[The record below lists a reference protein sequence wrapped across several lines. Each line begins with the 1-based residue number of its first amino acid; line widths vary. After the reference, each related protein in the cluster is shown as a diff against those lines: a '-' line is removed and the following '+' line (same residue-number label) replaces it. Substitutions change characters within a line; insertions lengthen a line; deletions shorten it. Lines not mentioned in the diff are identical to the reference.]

1 MWIFLKMSLVSRGK
15 LALLRVRLESGN
27 LGNLRETKPLDC
39 TAHSH
44 GVGARG
50 DRERARKPRSSLASP
65 HGQMVCRATACS
77 VHCPSTRGSSAL

>member
-27 LGNLRETKPLDC
+27 PGNPREMKPLDC
-39 TAHSH
+39 TARSH
-44 GVGARG
+44 GAGARG
-50 DRERARKPRSSLASP
+50 DRECARKPRSSPASP
-65 HGQMVCRATACS
+65 HGWTVCRATACS